1 MCVVPQLAHQGV
13 GQRITVTKA
22 QGLWV
27 CAGFAVANFSAQR
40 PPNDDYKVG
49 SQSVARNSVAACLTT
64 KITVT
69 D

>member
-1 MCVVPQLAHQGV
+1 
-13 GQRITVTKA
+13 
-22 QGLWV
+22 
-27 CAGFAVANFSAQR
+27 VANFSAQR